1 MKEFILDAK
10 NRSLGRV
17 ASEAALILQ
26 GKQSASYEPRKVGD
40 SKVVIKNVKQLKFT
54 GKKLDGKIYYRHT
67 GYIGHLKSKTLK
79 EAFAKSPEWVLKHA
93 VKGMLPKNLLLPK
106 RLKLLTIEE

>member
-17 ASEAALILQ
+17 ASEVALILQ
-26 GKQSASYEPRKVGD
+26 GKQAPSYEPRKVGD
-40 SKVVIKNVKQLKFT
+40 NKVVVKNVKQLRFT

-79 EAFAKSPEWVLKHA
+79 EAFTKSPEWVLKHA
-93 VKGMLPKNLLLPK
+93 VKGMLPKNLLLSK
-106 RLKLLTIEE
+106 RLKLLIIEK